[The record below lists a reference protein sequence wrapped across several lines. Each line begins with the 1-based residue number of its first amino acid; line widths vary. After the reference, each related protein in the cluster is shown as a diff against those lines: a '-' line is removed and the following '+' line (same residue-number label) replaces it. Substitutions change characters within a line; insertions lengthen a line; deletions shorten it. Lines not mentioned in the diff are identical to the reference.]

1 MNGQKGARA
10 RRREKKKV
18 LWGFRQGERR
28 LLRLMVTRG
37 YEAGVTELAEKDRRG
52 FSRWRQ
58 VRRNLPRDTAER
70 KAEETTFS
78 RAGC

>member
-58 VRRNLPRDTAER
+58 VRRNLPRDRAVQAEMR
-70 KAEETTFS
+70 
-78 RAGC
+78 R

>member
-10 RRREKKKV
+10 RRERKKSALGV
-18 LWGFRQGERR
+18 QAEASAGSCG
-28 LLRLMVTRG
+28 LMATRG

-58 VRRNLPRDTAER
+58 VRRNLPRDRAVQAER
-70 KAEETTFS
+70 
-78 RAGC
+78 RR

>member
-10 RRREKKKV
+10 RRRGKKKV

-37 YEAGVTELAEKDRRG
+37 YEVGVTELAEKDRRG

-58 VRRNLPRDTAER
+58 VRRNLPRDRAVQAEMR
-70 KAEETTFS
+70 
-78 RAGC
+78 R